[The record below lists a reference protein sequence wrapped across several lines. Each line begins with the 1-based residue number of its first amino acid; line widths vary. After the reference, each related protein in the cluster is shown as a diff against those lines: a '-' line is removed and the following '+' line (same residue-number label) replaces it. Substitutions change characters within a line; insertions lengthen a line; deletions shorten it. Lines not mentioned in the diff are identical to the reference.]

1 MANHPSKLD
10 QLRALREANAERSK
24 PNPFEDV
31 ARGRDPAPTSSGGK
45 SEQPTGAGPRGK
57 AQAAD
62 RGVAKP
68 TEAERGDC
76 GTAPR
81 PPEAKRKT
89 GRPRLGE
96 VRDKPWEAAGMSRS
110 TWYRRKAEERKP

>member
-24 PNPFEDV
+24 PNPFQDA
-31 ARGRDPAPTSSGGK
+31 ARGRDPAPTSSAPVDHAP
-45 SEQPTGAGPRGK
+45 QNN
-57 AQAAD
+57 
-62 RGVAKP
+62 
-68 TEAERGDC
+68 AERLPSSDAAAAG
-76 GTAPR
+76 A
-81 PPEAKRKT
+81 EAKRKT

-110 TWYRRKAEERKP
+110 TWYRRKAEERGQ

>member
-24 PNPFEDV
+24 PNPFQDA
-31 ARGRDPAPTSSGGK
+31 ARGRDPAPTSSGAGDAT
-45 SEQPTGAGPRGK
+45 QATGSAVPSAPPMPRRYDIAQGPAG
-57 AQAAD
+57 A
-62 RGVAKP
+62 
-68 TEAERGDC
+68 
-76 GTAPR
+76 
-81 PPEAKRKT
+81 PEAKRKT